1 MNAAVDIR
9 RDVSKLMRPPVRM
22 KVSEAAEKFV
32 KVRTASGGV
41 APYDSSVTPYM
52 VEPMDCLSS
61 RDYEA
66 VIFVGPAQSGKT
78 QSLVDAAVGYII
90 KCDPSDA
97 MILQTS
103 GDTAR
108 DFSMRRVA
116 RMLRNSPELGKELAP
131 GGKNDNTFD
140 KVFKAG
146 NILSIGWPSINQLSG
161 KAIKYMLLTDY
172 DRMPEDID
180 KDGSAFILSGKR
192 TQTFLSRGM
201 TLAETSPGYEVL
213 DAQWTARTPHEA
225 PPTRGAL
232 SLYNLGDRRRLYWKC
247 PECGEYF
254 MLPTGIEG
262 FSFKYDKDLF
272 GVTDPQVHGEYGA
285 ICSAN
290 GCIID
295 EKHKKEM
302 NAGGIW
308 VPEGCEIID
317 DKVVGDRRK
326 TKIASFW
333 MPGIAAAYQSWL
345 SLIEKFLNAQREY
358 DVTGAEESLK
368 TTTNVDQGAPYL
380 PRRMQSDIVAADI
393 EKRAEKSNKHK
404 VPVGVRYL
412 LAKIDVQKGRF
423 VVQVAGYG
431 VGNECWVIDR
441 FDIKVSNR
449 KTDEDVTLIDPASY
463 IEDWDLII
471 EKVIKK
477 SYLLDDDSGR
487 RMSILATDCDSAGQP
502 GVTARAYEFYQKI
515 KKLGLTER
523 FFLVKGLRPKP
534 NANNPLVKRTYPDN
548 SSNSARK
555 ANAKGE
561 IPVWLLNT
569 TQLKDSVSADLKR
582 TEKGHGF
589 IHFPDWLGN
598 WFYEELTVE
607 VRDDKGWDNPNK
619 ARNEAFDLLA
629 YGKALIKII
638 LIIKRIKEINWD
650 KPPAWAAEWDV
661 NSQIDIE
668 VKEKVISK
676 PKQTETTS
684 QSDDWIDVDD
694 NWI

>member
-1 MNAAVDIR
+1 MSSAAAIKN
-9 RDVSKLMRPPVRM
+9 DVSKLMRPPVRM
-22 KVSEAAEKFV
+22 KVSDAANKFV

-41 APYDSSVTPYM
+41 GPYDPSVTPYM
-52 VEPMDCLSS
+52 VEPMNCLSS

-66 VIFVGPAQSGKT
+66 EIFVGPAQSGKT
-78 QSLVDAAVGYII
+78 QSLVDAKVGYVI
-90 KCDPSDA
+90 KCDPSDT

-108 DFSMRRVA
+108 DFSMRRMA
-116 RMLRNSPELGKELAP
+116 RMLRNSPELGAELAP

-140 KVFKAG
+140 KVFRAG

-161 KAIKYMLLTDY
+161 KAIKNMLLTDY
-172 DRMPEDID
+172 DRMPQDID
-180 KDGSAFILSGKR
+180 KEGSPFALSQKR
-192 TQTFLSRGM
+192 TTTFLSRGM
-201 TLAETSPGYEVL
+201 TLAETSPGFEVL
-213 DAQWTARTPHEA
+213 DAQWTPHTPHEA

-232 SLYNLGDRRRLYWKC
+232 SLYNLGDRRRWYWKC
-247 PECGEYF
+247 PECGEYY
-254 MLPTGIEG
+254 MPPPGIEG
-262 FSFKYDKDLF
+262 LSFKYDKDLF

-302 NAGGIW
+302 NASGLW

-317 DKVVGDRRK
+317 GKVVGDRRK

-333 MPGIAAAYQSWL
+333 LPGIAAAYQSWL
-345 SLIEKFLNAQREY
+345 SLIEKYLNAQREY
-358 DVTGAEESLK
+358 EVTGTEESLK

-404 VPVGVRYL
+404 VPEGVRYL

-423 VVQVAGYG
+423 VVQVDGYG
-431 VGNECWVIDR
+431 VDYECWVIDR
-441 FDIKVSNR
+441 FDIKISKR
-449 KTDEDVTLIDPASY
+449 TSDDDVTLLDPASY

-471 EKVIKK
+471 DQVIKK
-477 SYLLDDDSGR
+477 TYELDDGSSR
-487 RMSILATDCDSAGQP
+487 RMSILATICDSAGQP
-502 GVTARAYEFYQKI
+502 GVTANAYSFYQKI
-515 KKLGLTER
+515 KRLGLTKR
-523 FFLVKGLRPKP
+523 FFLTKGIRPKP
-534 NANNPLVKRTYPDN
+534 NANNPLVKKSYPDN
-548 SSNSARK
+548 SGSSARK

-569 TQLKDSVSADLKR
+569 TQTKDAVSADLKR
-582 TEKGHGF
+582 TDQGRGF

-619 ARNEAFDLLA
+619 ARNEAFDLFS
-629 YGKALIKII
+629 YGKGLNKILLIEE
-638 LIIKRIKEINWD
+638 KRKELNWD
-650 KPPAWAAEWDV
+650 NPPAWAAEWES
-661 NSQIDIE
+661 NSQIDIDVAATA
-668 VKEKVISK
+668 VKPKRRRRGTISK
-676 PKQTETTS
+676 GVTL
-684 QSDDWIDVDD
+684 
-694 NWI
+694 